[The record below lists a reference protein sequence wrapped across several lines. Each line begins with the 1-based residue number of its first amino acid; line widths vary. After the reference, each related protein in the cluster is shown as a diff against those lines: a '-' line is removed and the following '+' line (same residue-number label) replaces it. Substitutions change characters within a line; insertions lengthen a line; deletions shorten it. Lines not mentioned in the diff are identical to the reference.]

1 MMFTVKFL
9 GPKSP
14 TTLMVKTWPPVPPLM
29 KTNMIQWKNIIINGD
44 TSSFMVVFLLSGSF
58 SGGCTTN
65 EKKNTTVRFHF
76 SNPAEGS
83 RIVRNALNPHS

>member
-65 EKKNTTVRFHF
+65 EKKTRQL
-76 SNPAEGS
+76 GS
-83 RIVRNALNPHS
+83 IFQIRLKVPGS